1 MSDAFFEKLFGDSEP
16 GDFGSGWM
24 SGTASVFFGLLG
36 FGGALCLHFP
46 ALLSLPD
53 ARPIYPMAII
63 RGLIQGTIVL
73 AIVLG
78 AISGILRERKV
89 LAVTGASLG
98 LLAAVIGGGSTP
110 LPDEVH
116 SKFGLGLDWFLVDLF
131 VMTVVFL
138 PVERFWPL
146 HPDQST
152 FRPQW
157 TTDLFYF
164 VATHLPA
171 QLMTLLMFD
180 PGHLCVEVAGDS
192 MAGTH
197 RREPAVSHPA
207 AARDSGRR
215 SLAYATHRA
224 FHRIP
229 LLWRFHAIHHSIETM
244 DWVAGSRS
252 HYVDILLTR
261 GLILVP
267 MTIVGFSQAALAGY
281 LVFVSFHATFCHTDF
296 RPRTIWLER
305 YFVTVR
311 YHHWHHAAQPEA
323 VDVNFAIHLPF
334 IDRVFGTQYLPKD
347 AWPARYGLVGGA
359 VPRGFFRQ
367 LLAPF
372 KRDAGVARRYSEISS
387 GTSSGWSAPVADGL
401 TSPRTR
407 ITRTVM

>member
-16 GDFGSGWM
+16 DNFGSGWM

-46 ALLSLPD
+46 GLLSLPD
-53 ARPIYPMAII
+53 ARAMYPMTII
-63 RGLIQGTIVL
+63 RMLIQGTIVL

-78 AISGILRERKV
+78 AISGLLRERKV
-89 LAVTGASLG
+89 LAITGASLG
-98 LLAAVIGGGSTP
+98 LLAAIIGGGSTP

-116 SKFGLGLDWFLVDLF
+116 SKFGLGLDWFLLDLF
-131 VMTVVFL
+131 VMTVAFL
-138 PVERFWPL
+138 PLERFWPL

-171 QLMTLLMFD
+171 QLMTMAMIVPASYASRWLAIPWLANTVGSLPFLIQL
-180 PGHLCVEVAGDS
+180 PLAIVVADLS
-192 MAGTH
+192 QY
-197 RREPAVSHPA
+197 V
-207 AARDSGRR
+207 
-215 SLAYATHRA
+215 THRA
-224 FHRIP
+224 FHGIP
-229 LLWRFHAIHHSIETM
+229 FLWRFHAIHHSIETM

-261 GLILVP
+261 GLILIP

-281 LVFVSFHATFCHTDF
+281 LVFVAFHATFCHTDF
-296 RPRTIWLER
+296 RPRTKWLEP

-311 YHHWHHAAQPEA
+311 YHHWHHAAHPEA

-334 IDRVFGTQYLPKD
+334 IDRVFGTFYLPKD
-347 AWPARYGLVGGA
+347 DWPRRYGLVGSS
-359 VPRGFFRQ
+359 VPRGFFAQ

-372 KRDAGVARRYSEISS
+372 KRDGA
-387 GTSSGWSAPVADGL
+387 
-401 TSPRTR
+401 
-407 ITRTVM
+407 